1 MATIEEAIRLML
13 TTNVSTSVADNQITH
28 AYRLQNSPLPAI
40 TFEVTATK
48 RVTLDGLQSSELT
61 VTGIAEQT
69 KDANDLGAV
78 INAALTTGTYSG
90 VVIRRIIVG
99 ESTLQPPVSGL
110 SDEQEPAS
118 LTINATVYWN

>member
-13 TTNVSTSVADNQITH
+13 TTNISTGVAENQITH

-40 TFEVTATK
+40 TFELTGTRRA
-48 RVTLDGLQSSELT
+48 TLDGIQSSELT

-69 KDANDLGAV
+69 KDANDLGSI
-78 INAALTTGTYSG
+78 INAALTSGTYSG
-90 VVIRRIIVG
+90 IIIRRIIVG
-99 ESTLQPPVSGL
+99 DTTLQPPVSGL

-118 LTINATVYWN
+118 LTINATIYWN